1 MEDRQRLSFVF
12 SQTMNDVIDAQM
24 HKFPP
29 CDKGNPDAQLK
40 AVKFPSQDQARMQR
54 GGYGGCNPP

>member
-40 AVKFPSQDQARMQR
+40 AVKFPSQDT
-54 GGYGGCNPP
+54 NDITVNSSHKTLS